1 MVSKGNHPQMAEQFR
16 LVKYYNLPRKMVD
29 FPLLYLMTVTIEFVY
44 GGKIEPL
51 VYAYWDDDPQ
61 GWPLGC

>member
-1 MVSKGNHPQMAEQFR
+1 
-16 LVKYYNLPRKMVD
+16 MVD